1 MNPGLALIL
10 ATMIAGAMIA
20 SQGIINGRMSA
31 VMGGPLQAALV
42 SFSVGWLALMAVN
55 LMLGHRPPPASDIA
69 GAPWWAWMGGL
80 MGAVVVTLAAAAVPR
95 IGVATYVS
103 AFIAGQLTAA
113 VFYDHYGVLGQQVR
127 EATPTRLL
135 GVAFLA
141 LGVYLIRRP

>member
-1 MNPGLALIL
+1 MNPSLALIL
-10 ATMIAGAMIA
+10 ATIIAGAMIA
-20 SQGIINGRMSA
+20 AQGIINGRMSA

-42 SFSVGWLALMAVN
+42 SFSIGWLALIAVN
-55 LMLGHRPPPASDIA
+55 IALGHRPPPSAEITA
-69 GAPWWAWMGGL
+69 APWWAWMGGL

-135 GVAFLA
+135 GVACLA